1 MTSITVR
8 AFAKINL
15 YLKILA
21 KRADGFHDIET
32 VMQNISLY
40 DRIFIESGG
49 KGITVVSNHPAVPS
63 GAGNI
68 CYKAAQRLIQLSGEE
83 GVKIKIEKNIPSG
96 AGLGGGS
103 SDAAA
108 VIFALNKIW
117 ELSLDADAMMKIAAD
132 LGSDVPFF
140 ISGGRALCRGRGDKI
155 EKILNP
161 KSEILNGHYVIVKP
175 DVSVPTKWAYEE
187 YDRMSAA
194 AGFNCF
200 GSKEGGLIC
209 SETPLTYYEN
219 DFERVILPKYPDIKR
234 AKELLLSAGAK
245 TALLTGSGSAV
256 FCPADDKAHAEKIF
270 SRVRNEYAASFLV
283 STVDRPAEIL

>member
-21 KRADGFHDIET
+21 KRPDGFHDIET

-49 KGITVVSNHPAVPS
+49 KGIVVVSDHPAVPS

-68 CYKAAQRLIQLSGEE
+68 CYKAAQRLMKLSGED
-83 GVKIKIEKNIPSG
+83 GVRIKIEKNIPSG

-108 VIFALNKIW
+108 VISALNKLW
-117 ELSLDADAMMKIAAD
+117 ELSLETDAMMKIASD
-132 LGSDVPFF
+132 IGSDVPFF
-140 ISGGRALCRGRGDKI
+140 ISGGRALCRGRGDLI
-155 EKILNP
+155 EKLPDPEKAFFVLI
-161 KSEILNGHYVIVKP
+161 KP
-175 DVSVPTKWAYEE
+175 DESVPTKWAYEE
-187 YDRMSAA
+187 YDRLSGARKYE
-194 AGFNCF
+194 CL
-200 GSKEGGLIC
+200 GSKAGGILSSMPPSAHC
-209 SETPLTYYEN
+209 EN
-219 DFERVILPKYPDIKR
+219 DFEKVVLPKYPAIKKT
-234 AKELLLSAGAK
+234 KELLLSAGAK

-283 STVDRPAEIL
+283 STVDRPVEIL